1 MSLNSQIYK
10 SVAFLQIVFKKF
22 KNILKYKLMIKYYSK
37 CFENIVPKL
46 FNLDQE
52 GYRLFQQDKVYS
64 QRYILVIHVI
74 FGTYLRKLFYQA

>member
-1 MSLNSQIYK
+1 
-10 SVAFLQIVFKKF
+10 
-22 KNILKYKLMIKYYSK
+22 MIKYYSK

-64 QRYILVIHVI
+64 QR
-74 FGTYLRKLFYQA
+74 